1 MSRKPLLQCLR
12 DPEKRTDVRRPE
24 TGSAIPGFPGA
35 EKVNSG
41 NQNII
46 GVNPRPNR
54 EWFRNTP
61 F

>member
-1 MSRKPLLQCLR
+1 MQCLR
-12 DPEKRTDVRRPE
+12 DPEKRTEVRRPE
-24 TGSAIPGFPGA
+24 TGSAVPGFPGA

-41 NQNII
+41 NQSII
-46 GVNPRPNR
+46 GVNPRPKR